1 MQIDKHLKCLLEVR
15 TVKLQKREK
24 CASACVG
31 IKPLKTGN

>member
-1 MQIDKHLKCLLEVR
+1 MFVR
-15 TVKLQKREK
+15 SENSQTAKREK